1 MNDNTHEV
9 NNIISQKYRITKLL
23 GAGGVGKT
31 YEAEDITT
39 SQKVAIKIVSFRQ
52 AKDWKVLE
60 LFEREAKTLAA
71 LEHPSIPKYIDYFHL
86 DTNEDRCFYLVR
98 ELVTGHSLF
107 DLVQQGWQATEDEVK
122 QIAIQVL
129 EILQYLHQQTPPIIH
144 RDIKPQNLIRD
155 EEGKLFLVDF
165 GSVQDVYRQTL
176 SENSTF
182 VGTLGYMPPEQ
193 LRGQVS
199 FASDLYSLGA
209 TLTFL
214 LTKKSLDQ
222 LPQKR
227 MKINF
232 RSRVQISNQ
241 LAIWLERILE
251 PVAEDRFQSA
261 DEAFKILISNN
272 QFSQPT
278 NKNRIILNTTANG
291 LKIKIFHSG
300 IEGERWS
307 LNNIFTG
314 LIYLSSI
321 MFLWLVVYILSL
333 SLIEGKP
340 WFMAVPIPLLSIPAW
355 VLTLVILGQYIF
367 ENFGTTHLEISN
379 NKFKIYTYI
388 FGIKLSNSR
397 KAQLIEKVEEK
408 PIDSESNGYN
418 LVYLTSNGK
427 RKRMH
432 FGAGI
437 REDEKKMLSIVIRDF
452 LATH

>member
-1 MNDNTHEV
+1 MNHDYQTNDV
-9 NNIISQKYRITKLL
+9 ISQKYRITKLL
-23 GAGGVGKT
+23 GEGGVGKT

-86 DTNEDRCFYLVR
+86 DTDEDRCFYLVR

-122 QIAIQVL
+122 QIAIQIL
-129 EILQYLHQQTPPIIH
+129 EILQYLHEQTPPIIH
-144 RDIKPQNLIRD
+144 RDIKSQNLIRD
-155 EEGKLFLVDF
+155 DEGKLFLVDF
-165 GSVQDVYRQTL
+165 GSVQEVYRQTL
-176 SENSTF
+176 SGNSTF

-227 MKINF
+227 MKIDF
-232 RSRVQISNQ
+232 CSQAKISNQ
-241 LAIWLERILE
+241 LANWLERILE

-261 DEAFKILISNN
+261 DEALKILISNN
-272 QFSQPT
+272 QLCQLT
-278 NKNRIILNTTANG
+278 NKKRIILNTTSNG
-291 LKIKIFHSG
+291 LEIKIFHSG
-300 IEGERWS
+300 IEGRRWS
-307 LNNIFTG
+307 LNNIFAG
-314 LIYLSSI
+314 FVYLSSI
-321 MFLWLVVYILSL
+321 IFLWLVVYILSL

-355 VLTLVILGQYIF
+355 ILTLIILGQYVF
-367 ENFGTTHLEISN
+367 ENFGSTYLEISN
-379 NKFKIYTYI
+379 KKFKIYKYI
-388 FGIKLSNSR
+388 FGIQLSNSIEAR
-397 KAQLIEKVEEK
+397 KIEKVEEK
-408 PIDSESNGYN
+408 SIDSESNGYN
-418 LVYLTSNGK
+418 LVYLSSNGRK
-427 RKRMH
+427 KRMH
-432 FGAGI
+432 FGTGI
-437 REDEKKMLSIVIRDF
+437 REDEKKLLSIVIKDF